1 MESLYNG
8 IKPEIHE
15 SKPVT
20 VVNEVKKEAEQKKQ
34 EESKLKS
41 EQKEKKSDSQ
51 STSAATASTTKKQE
65 IESTKEGTPGK
76 NVDDLLKTSG
86 QVSSLLN
93 KVAEQSDDED
103 NTNQENGKDEA
114 WEEVKKPVTKSLSP
128 SKVDKKE
135 EPKKEEPKKEEPK
148 KEEPKKV
155 TSPVTNGKSV
165 KQENQQDSKSNVP
178 KKSTANNDYTTVEKL
193 AEVVTKLESRVSELT
208 NAGLEKDK
216 KLEALEKKLEELL
229 KRSTA

>member
-1 MESLYNG
+1 MSAEEWFSGKEVNGPLLITMESLYNG

-20 VVNEVKKEAEQKKQ
+20 VVNEVKRGRTKETRGI
-34 EESKLKS
+34 KLKS

-114 WEEVKKPVTKSLSP
+114 WEEVKKPVTKSLS
-128 SKVDKKE
+128 
-135 EPKKEEPKKEEPK
+135 
-148 KEEPKKV
+148 
-155 TSPVTNGKSV
+155 
-165 KQENQQDSKSNVP
+165 
-178 KKSTANNDYTTVEKL
+178 
-193 AEVVTKLESRVSELT
+193 
-208 NAGLEKDK
+208 
-216 KLEALEKKLEELL
+216 LL
-229 KRSTA
+229 RLIKGRA